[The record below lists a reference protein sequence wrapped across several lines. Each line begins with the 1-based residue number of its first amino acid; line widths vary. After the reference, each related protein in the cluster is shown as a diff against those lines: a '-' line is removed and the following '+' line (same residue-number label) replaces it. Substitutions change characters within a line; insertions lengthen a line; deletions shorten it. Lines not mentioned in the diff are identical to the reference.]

1 MFSTRVALL
10 DLLLLQLSKNAA
22 YVLKILKY
30 SFWNIYLKY
39 VRDDVMSTFIKAYD
53 IEVLK
58 VHLCCFS
65 FCF

>member
-1 MFSTRVALL
+1 MY
-10 DLLLLQLSKNAA
+10 QKM
-22 YVLKILKY
+22 LKY